1 MSVTRANVAVLKTED
16 GRITAG
22 VELCRRGEAGFI
34 PYHVISWAGE
44 LKTPTVRQAL
54 PAILTDAL
62 DVADPSHE
70 LVIFRSF
77 NRGFMKGKSL
87 AEAVAMGRRIKVSV
101 QYDTRRSKDAMLLA
115 EDALRR
121 GYTISVPV

>member
-1 MSVTRANVAVLKTED
+1 MFRRAAAED
-16 GRITAG
+16 GRPIY
-22 VELCRRGEAGFI
+22 V
-34 PYHVISWAGE
+34 PYHIVSWAGE
-44 LKTPTVRQAL
+44 LKTPTVRQAM

-62 DVADPSHE
+62 AAVDPSHE

-101 QYDTRRSKDAMLLA
+101 QYDVRRSKDTMLLA

-121 GYTISVPV
+121 GYTISMPV